1 MLELSDQQLAD
12 FCAAVPWETAT
23 RLPDGRLL
31 GRVASPRALA
41 PAGDY
46 RFQAI
51 DAHRDLRR
59 DRVLEM
65 GCGEGYHTVQLAS
78 RFGHVTAL
86 EARPRNLACALVNV
100 FVHGAENVHLRMMD
114 VREAG
119 PSLGRFDLVF
129 HSGVLYHLSE
139 PVEHLRR
146 IAGLSDQLL
155 LDTHYAPPGDRY
167 PAADLDSG
175 GQRYPAV
182 AWREGGWSD
191 VFSGLEAESRWLR
204 RDALLRA
211 LADVGYREIEV
222 LAEYEMEVG
231 PRLAVW
237 ARR

>member
-23 RLPDGRLL
+23 RLPDARLL
-31 GRVASPRALA
+31 GRLDAPRAVA
-41 PAGDY
+41 PADDY
-46 RFQAI
+46 RFRAI
-51 DAHRDLRR
+51 DARADLRR

-78 RFGHVTAL
+78 RFTQVTAL
-86 EARPRNLACALVNV
+86 EARPRNIACALVNM
-100 FVHGAENVHLRMMD
+100 FVHEATNVQVRMMD
-114 VREAG
+114 VREVG

-146 IAGLSDQLL
+146 VAGLSDQLL
-155 LDTHYAPPGDRY
+155 LDTHYAPSGDRY
-167 PAADLDSG
+167 PRADLDSG
-175 GQRYPAV
+175 GKRYPAV
-182 AWREGGWSD
+182 AWREGGWTD

-204 RDALLRA
+204 REALLEA
-211 LADVGYREIEV
+211 LADVGYREVEV

-231 PRLAVW
+231 PRLALW